1 MVLGLADGLGIG
13 DGFFLVKSIGL
24 GDCFSLM
31 DGFRSSGWLWNREG
45 FVLVY
50 SIGLV
55 DCFSLV
61 DGFGIGDSFVLVYI
75 VLA

>member
-1 MVLGLADGLGIG
+1 MFLGLVDGFGIG
-13 DGFFLVKSIGL
+13 DGFVLVYGIGL
-24 GDCFSLM
+24 VNSFGIGYC
-31 DGFRSSGWLWNREG
+31 

-61 DGFGIGDSFVLVYI
+61 DGFRSGGWI
-75 VLA
+75 VLS